1 MDCSIYTKTKIIAT
15 IGPSSSSKK
24 VLEDMIQ
31 AGVNV
36 CRINFSHG
44 SYEDH
49 AKVIENVREL
59 NKKLGTHIAI
69 LADVQG
75 PKLRVGE
82 MKDGSVELKAGKEIR
97 ITTEKCIG
105 TAEQVYTNYEKFP
118 DDVKVG
124 DKVLLDD
131 GKIMLEVLKTNKQN
145 EVIAKIIQGGKLSSN
160 KGMNLP
166 NTKVSLPCLTEK
178 DLKDLNFALEQNVEW
193 IGLSFVR
200 SARDIIELKHI
211 IANNH
216 KKCRVIAKIEKPE
229 AIKNIDAIIKETD
242 GIMVA
247 RGDLGVEMPMES
259 VPLIQK
265 MIVKKCMRVSKPVII
280 ATQMM
285 ESMIENL
292 SASRAEVN
300 DVANSVMDGAD
311 ALMLSGE
318 TSVGKHP
325 IQVIENMKRIIL
337 CIEQD
342 NELYNLKHTPEF
354 AKDRYISDSI
364 CYTACTLAEQSQAKA
379 IVTMTNSGYS
389 AFKVAS
395 HRPNCMI
402 FIFTEN
408 QSMLNTLNLVW
419 GVQGFYYN
427 KYVSTDHT
435 IADIKFK
442 LKEEGWLQEGDLII
456 NIASIPIMEK
466 GQSNVVKLSAV

>member
-1 MDCSIYTKTKIIAT
+1 MISSLYTKTKVIAT
-15 IGPSSSSKK
+15 IGPSSSSEK
-24 VLEDMIQ
+24 VLEEMIL

-36 CRINFSHG
+36 CRVNFSHG
-44 SYEDH
+44 TYDDH
-49 AKVIENVREL
+49 AKVIKTVRGL
-59 NKKLGTHIAI
+59 NAKLGTHIAI
-69 LADVQG
+69 LADLQG
-75 PKLRVGE
+75 PKLRIGE
-82 MKDGSVELKAGKEIR
+82 MKDGFVELSVGKNLK
-97 ITTEKCIG
+97 ITTQKCIG

-118 DDVKVG
+118 TDVQIG
-124 DKVLLDD
+124 DRVLLDD
-131 GKIMLEVLKTNKQN
+131 GKIILEVTNTDKHH
-145 EVIAKIIQGGKLSSN
+145 EVIARIVQGGRLSSN

-178 DLKDLNFALEQNVEW
+178 DLKDLVFALEQDVEW
-193 IGLSFVR
+193 LGLSFVR
-200 SARDIIELKHI
+200 SARDIIELKGL
-211 IANNH
+211 IANYH
-216 KKCRVIAKIEKPE
+216 KKTRVIAKIEKPE
-229 AIKNIDAIIKETD
+229 AIANIDSIIKETD

-247 RGDLGVEMPMES
+247 RGDLGVEMPMET

-265 MIVKKCMRVSKPVII
+265 NIVRKCMKVSKPVII

-292 SASRAEVN
+292 SATRAEVN

-325 IQVIENMKRIIL
+325 VQVVENMKRIIVHV
-337 CIEQD
+337 EQD
-342 NELYNLKHTPEF
+342 NVLYNLKHAPEF

-364 CYTACTLAEQSQAKA
+364 CYTACTLADQSNAKA

-395 HRPNCMI
+395 HRPNCKI

-419 GVQGFYYN
+419 GVKGFYYN

-442 LKEEGWLQEGDLII
+442 LKEEGWVEEGDLII

-466 GQSNVVKLSAV
+466 GQSNVVKLSTV